1 LGILLNRVNVDQ
13 YLSQAFSIS
22 FLVLSSSGVRWTV
35 STPVDRLG
43 VAVEDREIELGG
55 VEVVVRE
62 VDSMVAALLGDVVLP
77 GAVDGAPS
85 VAVSFRLVTVLLD
98 LVTVTGLLTL
108 AVAGELTDCAEVG
121 AVSASLL
128 RMVVEP
134 RATDDVVGVEAGRLD
149 GVEGVDDGVSSTRL
163 PPGVSGA
170 SEVGAAAFPPVHP
183 ESARETPR
191 TRPIN
196 PAGRG
201 RSRYLI
207 GTPSSS

>member
-1 LGILLNRVNVDQ
+1 LNATYTSQ

-35 STPVDRLG
+35 STPVDRLGVG

-98 LVTVTGLLTL
+98 SVTVTGLLTL
-108 AVAGELTDCAEVG
+108 AVAGELTECAEVG

-149 GVEGVDDGVSSTRL
+149 GIEGVDDGVLSTRL
-163 PPGVSGA
+163 PPGVSGV
-170 SEVGAAAFPPVHP
+170 SEVGAAAVPPVHA
-183 ESARETPR
+183 ERDSQTPR
-191 TRPIN
+191 TTAIN
-196 PAGRG
+196 PAGPCRC
-201 RSRYLI
+201 RYPI